1 MPGGAGSTFMATRL
15 GGCCGSWSGSSPTA
29 LRPGE
34 TTGTRP
40 SRHRARGPAGQ
51 ADTPLDV
58 LSRSVGP
65 GTFADV
71 RHTRARAA
79 SAAAPPCGQKSSAA
93 SHLVW
98 RPACGRRR
106 WPAAGRSRG
115 VPYHTASRSAVP
127 AAAAATAAEGD
138 VPSLASRSRTSAA
151 ASISETC
158 QWRASSRHEPRRERH
173 PTFDG
178 ATTT

>member
-79 SAAAPPCGQKSSAA
+79 SAAAAALRAEEQRRFPPCLAPRLRAA
-93 SHLVW
+93 
-98 RPACGRRR
+98 PMARRR
-106 WPAAGRSRG
+106 PLPRRAL
-115 VPYHTASRSAVP
+115 PH
-127 AAAAATAAEGD
+127 
-138 VPSLASRSRTSAA
+138 SLAQR
-151 ASISETC
+151 
-158 QWRASSRHEPRRERH
+158 RAGGGGG
-173 PTFDG
+173 DG
-178 ATTT
+178 GRGGRAELGQQVADVCGGVHLGDLPVAGELAP